1 MNGSEIFH
9 THKNGIQNRLLSAH
23 LMENPWKI
31 SKEGVIITCMQI
43 YRENKWFINEE
54 FTFAFAF
61 CMLDDL
67 SGCLGSSS
75 NMAARKQNTFQ
86 DRKKSAYFHTSN

>member
-31 SKEGVIITCMQI
+31 SKEGVIITYMRI
-43 YRENKWFINEE
+43 YRKNKWFMYYLINEQE
-54 FTFAFAF
+54 CFIGFKTRGEAERFISDKAQTASF
-61 CMLDDL
+61 
-67 SGCLGSSS
+67 
-75 NMAARKQNTFQ
+75 
-86 DRKKSAYFHTSN
+86 